1 MSVMTDTTG
10 TDTTRTDT
18 TRTDTAR
25 TRRDRREAMS
35 RSDRRAAE
43 TASEARQRGDQRR
56 HGAPVRTRDLVK
68 TFDAA
73 AGNVVPAVD
82 HVDLDLDAGSAV
94 ALTGPSGSGKSTLL
108 HLIGA
113 IEKADSGS
121 ITVGET
127 EVTAL
132 PGGKLAAYRRT
143 VGFVF
148 QRYHLLPALTALDN
162 VLAPVLPLNVDFDKE
177 ARARDLLAM
186 VGLAGREHDVPSHL
200 SGGQQQRVA
209 IARALI
215 HDPAVILADEPTGNL
230 DSRTGEEIVDLLLAL
245 RAERGTTLLLATH
258 DLTLASRCDTVVRL
272 RDGQVIEVQQVAG
285 DRSTAQTLESIERLG

>member
-1 MSVMTDTTG
+1 M
-10 TDTTRTDT
+10 TTRT
-18 TRTDTAR
+18 
-25 TRRDRREAMS
+25 RR
-35 RSDRRAAE
+35 
-43 TASEARQRGDQRR
+43 SERDSTHGSQVR
-56 HGAPVRTRDLVK
+56 HGAPIRVDDLVK
-68 TFDAA
+68 TFGSHHGDGIA
-73 AGNVVPAVD
+73 AVD
-82 HVDLDLDAGSAV
+82 HVDLDISAGSAV

-113 IEKADSGS
+113 IEAADSGT

-127 EVTAL
+127 EVTSLAA
-132 PGGKLAAYRRT
+132 GKLAAYRRT

-162 VLAPVLPLNVDFDKE
+162 VLAPVLPLKVDFDKH

-186 VGLAGREHDVPSHL
+186 VGLSGREDDLPSRM

-215 HDPAVILADEPTGNL
+215 NDPALILADEPTGNL
-230 DSRTGEEIVDLLLAL
+230 DTKTGTEIVDLLLEL
-245 RAERGTTLLLATH
+245 RRERGTTLLLATH

-272 RDGQVIEVQQVAG
+272 RDGQVSDVQDLTGGFTSAETLAG
-285 DRSTAQTLESIERLG
+285 INRLD